1 MKGLNH
7 IKLSS
12 ILFNNTQK
20 FYVPEKTYEDYDNSM
35 LVLSANRNLNS
46 YGYTLSNNMI
56 EKLSKYSDEDITSV
70 YKDLISCIKQYI
82 GDDYNKIELFYPNF
96 PEEVMEKS
104 DEELYLNSL
113 LYYIFSQTDDERMKN
128 IALIIRDAVTE
139 DKKDRLPLIEKF
151 PRKLKVINAAKE
163 HDLSELISDKIHA
176 PKGMNDE
183 DVNAFITYICY
194 EKSADNIKNVLSPDK
209 KFESKEN
216 LVKTALV
223 MHKLDADN
231 EMSKLLTDA
240 KDVVRFAAALS
251 NIHFKELNENA
262 PAVNNIE
269 LAVKKTYSNKT
280 GKVQFKLNKNE
291 QRFIKNMLNNCKN
304 LYYDIWK
311 DEAIFKRLM
320 NRIDAKR
327 GPERVVKAFD
337 NLASGNKTDEKGRPV
352 ISIPRQFEEAVNALI
367 TAENTKDYYDI
378 YNNLEKLAGN
388 YPGYFNS
395 QYIHFL
401 DVAGKADKAIVFIDI
416 SYLIKHCGN
425 VPVQD
430 LLKTYNALE
439 LRTQTDKDVRVFKNK
454 AQKILVAENKPL
466 SLTKD
471 QIRTAKLHIKETL
484 LAATKDTKKLGA
496 VYIDP
501 ELENKKIPLRDLRNA
516 SPGNIIPPYSVIPC
530 MKEKNLLAAAIY
542 WKNHTDENGRSV
554 RSDIDLGVSFYDKDR
569 NLIDTVNYCDLRN
582 EYAVHSGDY
591 TDAPNG
597 ATEMLLLDKE
607 LMKQNSIKYA
617 VFNVRGFS
625 VPFDKAEGL
634 KFMFMEKEGCFNNVP
649 KPDKLLHAEIDK
661 DSWYGLEPD
670 KERKVIFMGKPF
682 EPSQIEYPIKI
693 NAPATSA
700 TPCIYDVEENK
711 IHWIDHTGLL
721 NLCSNVQD
729 KDAQYMISG
738 ELEYAYNNAIP
749 NMKQLFEIWGNSCGE
764 ITDDI
769 TKADTIFSVLP
780 LDSKECGLK
789 ETAKVISSFE
799 LDYISNEFCGKPIQP
814 EVIEKEKEFVQTE
827 EEELYRIEKQNKNS
841 YDEKYNISTDE
852 ITHNSI
858 NEKNSKEKNKNRI
871 EFDDDFCL

>member
-46 YGYTLSNNMI
+46 YGYTLSSNMI

-216 LVKTALV
+216 LVKTALI
-223 MHKLDADN
+223 MHELDADN

-251 NIHFKELNENA
+251 NIHFKELNENM

-291 QRFIKNMLNNCKN
+291 QRLIKNMLNNCKN

-352 ISIPRQFEEAVNALI
+352 IPVPRQFEEAVKTLA
-367 TAENTKDYYDI
+367 ATKNGKEYFEI
-378 YNNLEKLAGN
+378 CGKLNKLAEN
-388 YPGYFNS
+388 YPGYLNS

-401 DVAGKADKAIVFIDI
+401 DIAGKADNSAVFNDI
-416 SYLIKHCGN
+416 SYLINYCN
-425 VPVQD
+425 IPVQD
-430 LLKTYNALE
+430 LLKTYNTLE
-439 LRTQTDKDVRVFKNK
+439 LRAQNDKDVRVFKNK
-454 AQKILVAENKPL
+454 AQKFLVAENKPL
-466 SLTKD
+466 SLTNE
-471 QIRTAKLHIKETL
+471 QIETAKFRIKETL
-484 LAATKDTKKLGA
+484 FTKIKGTKKLGA

-607 LMKQNSIKYA
+607 LMKQNDIKYA
-617 VFNVRGFS
+617 VFDVHGFS

-634 KFMFMEKEGCFNNVP
+634 KFMFMEKEGCFDNVP

-670 KERKVIFMGKPF
+670 KERKVIFMGEPF

-693 NAPATSA
+693 NASATSA

-769 TKADTIFSVLP
+769 TKADTVFSVLP

-799 LDYISNEFCGKPIQP
+799 LDYISNEFCGKPVHP
-814 EVIEKEKEFVQTE
+814 EVLEKEREKEPVWTE
-827 EEELYRIEKQNKNS
+827 NKEISKHCETERQSEENYDIWFTENASRYFGGNNVKQS
-841 YDEKYNISTDE
+841 
-852 ITHNSI
+852 
-858 NEKNSKEKNKNRI
+858 KNKV
-871 EFDDDFCL
+871 ELDDDFCL

>member
-46 YGYTLSNNMI
+46 YGYTLSSNMI
-56 EKLSKYSDEDITSV
+56 EKLSKHSDEDITSV

-139 DKKDRLPLIEKF
+139 DKKDRLPLIEQF

-194 EKSADNIKNVLSPDK
+194 EKSADDIKNVLSPDK

-223 MHKLDADN
+223 IHQLDADN

-251 NIHFKELNENA
+251 NIHFKELNENM
-262 PAVNNIE
+262 PDVNNIE
-269 LAVKKTYSNKT
+269 LAIKKSYSNKN

-291 QRFIKNMLNNCKN
+291 QELIKNMLNNCKN

-320 NRIDAKR
+320 NRINARK

-337 NLASGNKTDEKGRPV
+337 NLASGNKEDEKGRLIIPV
-352 ISIPRQFEEAVNALI
+352 PRQFEKVVKTLAA
-367 TAENTKDYYDI
+367 TKNGKEYFEI
-378 YNNLEKLAGN
+378 CGKLNKLAEN
-388 YPGYFNS
+388 YPGYLNS

-401 DVAGKADKAIVFIDI
+401 DIAGKADNSAVFNDI
-416 SYLIKHCGN
+416 SYLINYCN
-425 VPVQD
+425 IPVQD
-430 LLKTYNALE
+430 LLKTYNTLE
-439 LRTQTDKDVRVFKNK
+439 LRTQNDKDVRVFKNK
-454 AQKILVAENKPL
+454 AQKFLAAENKPL
-466 SLTKD
+466 NLTKE
-471 QIRTAKLHIKETL
+471 QIETAKFRIKETL
-484 LAATKDTKKLGA
+484 FTKIKGTKKLGA

-516 SPGNIIPPYSVIPC
+516 SPGNIIPPYSVISC

-607 LMKQNSIKYA
+607 LMKQNDIKYA
-617 VFNVRGFS
+617 VFDVHGFS

-634 KFMFMEKEGCFNNVP
+634 KFMFMEKEGCFDNVP
-649 KPDKLLHAEIDK
+649 KPDKLLHAEFDK

-670 KERKVIFMGKPF
+670 KERKVIFMGEPF

-769 TKADTIFSVLP
+769 TKADTVFSVLP

-827 EEELYRIEKQNKNS
+827 EEALYKSDNVL
-841 YDEKYNISTDE
+841 TDE
-852 ITHNSI
+852 ITHSSI